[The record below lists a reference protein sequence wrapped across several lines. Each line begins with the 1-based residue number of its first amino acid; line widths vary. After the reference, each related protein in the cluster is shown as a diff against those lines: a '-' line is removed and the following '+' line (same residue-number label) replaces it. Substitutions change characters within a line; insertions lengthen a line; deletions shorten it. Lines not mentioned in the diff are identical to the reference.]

1 MTNCC
6 VRGFPNLHGSV
17 HMAKGQNQN
26 CTFFTDKGRAST
38 SAAEM
43 KADQFPAIPL
53 PNGAGRGPPLNPK
66 TMLCQHCQEL
76 ARSHRAHPLF
86 GTHIL
91 TTQKTPTAGEPEVHH
106 PHACPGRVSSAQ
118 ALCTSRA
125 QPSPSLAKQLYPD
138 TQCCSDA
145 PSYATPFHHLKYYYE
160 EWHTTF

>member
-6 VRGFPNLHGSV
+6 VRGFPNLYESV

-26 CTFFTDKGRAST
+26 STFFTDKGRTST
-38 SAAEM
+38 GAAEM

-53 PNGAGRGPPLNPK
+53 PNGAGRGPHLNPK

-76 ARSHRAHPLF
+76 ARSHRAHTLV

-91 TTQKTPTAGEPEVHH
+91 TTQKSPIAGESEVNH

-125 QPSPSLAKQLYPD
+125 QPSLAEQLYPD
-138 TQCCSDA
+138 TPFWSDA
-145 PSYATPFHHLKYYYE
+145 PSYATPFHHLKRRMA
-160 EWHTTF
+160 HNILR

>member
-6 VRGFPNLHGSV
+6 VRGFPNLYESV

-26 CTFFTDKGRAST
+26 STFFTDKGRTST
-38 SAAEM
+38 GAAEM

-53 PNGAGRGPPLNPK
+53 PNGAGRGPYLNPK

-76 ARSHRAHPLF
+76 ARSHRAHPLV

-91 TTQKTPTAGEPEVHH
+91 TTQKSPIAGESEVNH

-125 QPSPSLAKQLYPD
+125 QPSLAEQLYPD
-138 TQCCSDA
+138 TPFWSDA